1 MRNGGTVRTKLAL
14 MIPTLDRSG
23 AEKQLALLATGL
35 PRDEYETRV
44 YALTRGGPYLDLL
57 QQHEI
62 PVSVLQKRFKID
74 PWLIGRLRAELTEF
88 QPDIIHTWLFA
99 GNAYGR
105 FISRYFPAAN
115 VVVSERCV
123 DSWKRP
129 WEHWVDRW
137 LAPETDVLVGNSL
150 SVAEFYTGRGIDKE
164 KLRTV
169 FNGVEPISLDRA
181 HGLAIKER
189 LGWPQESWV
198 VGFVGRLASQKRVDD
213 LIWAVETLRQIRPQV
228 RLLIVG
234 DGPERKRLERFAV
247 AVDCQNHCAFVGHQA
262 RPVEWLNLCNAV
274 CLPSSFEGMSNT
286 LMEAMSAGVP
296 VLASDIPPNRE
307 LIAHQQSGLLF
318 QVADRAA
325 LIEGLR
331 LLVDQPEVGLRL
343 AEGASRV
350 MLDHFGVEQMV
361 EGYRAIYESLR

>member
-1 MRNGGTVRTKLAL
+1 MRTKLAL
-14 MIPTLDRSG
+14 VIPTLDRSG

-35 PRDEYETRV
+35 PRDEYEMRV
-44 YALTRGGPYLDLL
+44 FALTRGGPYLDLL
-57 QQHEI
+57 QQHDV
-62 PVSVLQKRFKID
+62 PVTVLQKRFKID
-74 PWLIGRLRAELTEF
+74 LWLIGRLRAELTEF

-105 FISRYFPAAN
+105 FVSRYFPAAK

-137 LAPETDVLVGNSL
+137 LAPETDVLVGNSF
-150 SVAEFYTGRGIDKE
+150 SVAEFYAGRGIVKE

-181 HGLAIKER
+181 SGGALKEK
-189 LGWPQESWV
+189 LGWPQECWV
-198 VGFVGRLASQKRVDD
+198 VGFVGRLAAQKRVDD

-234 DGPERKRLERFAV
+234 DGPERGRLEKFAA

-262 RPVEWLNLCNAV
+262 RSSDWMGLCDAI

-331 LLVDQPEVGLRL
+331 LLVDQPDVGLRL
-343 AEGASRV
+343 AEGASQAMRNKFSV
-350 MLDHFGVEQMV
+350 AQMV
-361 EGYRAIYESLR
+361 AGYRAIYESLR

>member
-1 MRNGGTVRTKLAL
+1 LAL
-14 MIPTLDRSG
+14 IIPTLDRSG

-35 PRDEYETRV
+35 PRDEYEVRV
-44 YALTRGGPYLDLL
+44 FALTRGGPYLDLL
-57 QQHEI
+57 QQHGV
-62 PVSVLQKRFKID
+62 PVTVLQKRFKID

-105 FISRYFPAAN
+105 FVSRYFPGAK

-137 LAPETDVLVGNSL
+137 LAPETDVLVGNSD
-150 SVAEFYTGRGIDKE
+150 SVAEFYAGRGIAKE

-181 HGLAIKER
+181 SGGALKDK
-189 LGWPQESWV
+189 LGWPQECWV
-198 VGFVGRLASQKRVDD
+198 VGFVGRLAAQKRVDD

-234 DGPERKRLERFAV
+234 DGPERGRLEKFAA

-262 RPVEWLNLCNAV
+262 RSSDWMTLCDAI

-331 LLVDQPEVGLRL
+331 LLVDQPDVGLRL
-343 AEGASRV
+343 AEGASQAMRNKFDV
-350 MLDHFGVEQMV
+350 AQMV
-361 EGYRAIYESLR
+361 AGYRAIYESLR